1 MTSFQVLTYCANMNT
16 MDGTDSRLTHT
27 PVRICSRGKSFLTTM
42 LCLVVFVICVGCVA
56 RQQTITYFYLVAC
69 HTCEES
75 QRMEQVAWRVINLRE
90 RMLNARIDVYDITNG
105 DSMEVLSNT
114 VAELGIDLG
123 DLDLPIL
130 IVNGTLHNGETAVA
144 AVIDKIESKVRR

>member
-1 MTSFQVLTYCANMNT
+1 
-16 MDGTDSRLTHT
+16 
-27 PVRICSRGKSFLTTM
+27 
-42 LCLVVFVICVGCVA
+42 
-56 RQQTITYFYLVAC
+56 
-69 HTCEES
+69 
-75 QRMEQVAWRVINLRE
+75 
-90 RMLNARIDVYDITNG
+90 MLNARIDVYDITNG

-130 IVNGTLHNGETAVA
+130 IVNGTLYNGETAVA